1 MGGNLMRTVTFADPA
16 TVDRMNRDFV
26 LLWSN
31 QQPDLVNGVPTSPE
45 QAQAPW
51 SQEEARMYPLGGGGG
66 NLRTFFCDADGRV
79 LHYLE
84 GYWTPEVY
92 GREMEFA
99 TGLSLADD
107 LETRLA
113 ARKVE
118 IERRQEELLASSEA
132 ARARPGTTEE
142 SRQAAALGLLARTF
156 DTGAQYLRQ
165 PIDPVLERIRIEGE
179 RRGVIS

>member
-1 MGGNLMRTVTFADPA
+1 MRTVTFADPS

-26 LLWSN
+26 LVWSN
-31 QQPDLVNGVPTSPE
+31 QQPDLVNGVPTTPE

-66 NLRTFFCDADGRV
+66 NIRSFFCDSDGRV
-79 LHYLE
+79 LFYLE

-99 TGLSLADD
+99 AGLSLSDD

-113 ARKVE
+113 ARKAEVA
-118 IERRQEELLASSEA
+118 RRQEELLQGSEA

-142 SRQAAALGLLARTF
+142 SKQVAALGLLAQSF
-156 DTGAQYLRQ
+156 DTGAQFVRQ
-165 PIDPVLERIRIEGE
+165 PIDPVLERIRIEGMN
-179 RRGVIS
+179 RGVFS